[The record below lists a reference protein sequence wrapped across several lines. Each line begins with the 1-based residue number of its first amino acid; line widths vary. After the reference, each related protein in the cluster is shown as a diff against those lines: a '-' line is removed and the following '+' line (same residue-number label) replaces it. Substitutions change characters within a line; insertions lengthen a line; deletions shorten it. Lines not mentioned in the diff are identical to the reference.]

1 MDGKNKKAIIF
12 DMDGVLLDSE
22 PLHENARQEMYR
34 ELNIVLDDTFPD
46 PVGKSCSDFWDLILE
61 KLQIPGNGVDKER
74 QHYQMVSQQIE
85 KYHVGPSEG
94 LIELLQWAKRNG
106 MKIGLASSSSR
117 FLVDDALRLLNIETY
132 FDFTAAGDEVAAKK
146 PAPDLYLKV
155 LDAFGLTGDE
165 AIAVEDS
172 RSGVAAA
179 KTAGIYCF
187 GYQNPTSGNQDLS
200 QADQQI
206 QKLSEIM
213 NG

>member
-94 LIELLQWAKRNG
+94 VIELLQWAKQNG

-155 LDAFGLTGDE
+155 LDAFGITGDE

>member
-155 LDAFGLTGDE
+155 LDAFGITGDE